1 MIRQP
6 SKLECEFGECQ
17 MVKACFAYDAMK
29 NELPEFTT
37 GCYAFLQ
44 PKQEELFQRIQ
55 HKQRLIDE

>member
-1 MIRQP
+1 
-6 SKLECEFGECQ
+6 

-29 NELPEFTT
+29 NELPEFKT

-55 HKQRLIDE
+55 HKHRLNDE